1 MYDYFLI
8 IGNIVEPATLVSAT
22 DKTLN
27 IKTDTNP
34 EFTFHITSIESNF
47 NCVIYKTKFSS
58 TLIKRVPKI
67 TENDNTNIQQLI
79 DDIDKNW
86 FLIG

>member
-8 IGNIVEPATLVSAT
+8 IDNFESKVSLISQT
-22 DKTLN
+22 ETTLN
-27 IKTDTNP
+27 IKTDLNP
-34 EFTFHITSIESNF
+34 EFTFHITGIDSSVKDTIL
-47 NCVIYKTKFSS
+47 YKTQFSN
-58 TLIKRVPKI
+58 TIIKKVPK
-67 TENDNTNIQQLI
+67 NNNTNIQELI

>member
-22 DKTLN
+22 DVTLN

-34 EFTFHITSIESNF
+34 EFTFHITEIDSSVKDTIL
-47 NCVIYKTKFSS
+47 YKTQFSN
-58 TLIKRVPKI
+58 TIIKKVPK
-67 TENDNTNIQQLI
+67 NNNTNIQELI

>member
-27 IKTDTNP
+27 IKTVG
-34 EFTFHITSIESNF
+34 F
-47 NCVIYKTKFSS
+47 NRNNRNK
-58 TLIKRVPKI
+58 LLKI
-67 TENDNTNIQQLI
+67 T
-79 DDIDKNW
+79 
-86 FLIG
+86 

>member
-34 EFTFHITSIESNF
+34 EFTFHISSIEHDL
-47 NCVIYKTKFSS
+47 NCIIYKTKFSS
-58 TLIKRVPKI
+58 TLIKKVPKI
-67 TENDNTNIQQLI
+67 IQNDNSHIQKLI